1 MAHVSQLSWTAA
13 RLMVG
18 AARCALRMMAEDT
31 EETTQTLVLTL
42 GMFGP
47 LKRLPTRL
55 INLSVLAT
63 VRPTVVGGVVY
74 GS

>member
-1 MAHVSQLSWTAA
+1 MKQL
-13 RLMVG
+13 RP
-18 AARCALRMMAEDT
+18 
-31 EETTQTLVLTL
+31 LVLTL

-63 VRPTVVGGVVY
+63 VRPTVVGGVVRY

>member
-1 MAHVSQLSWTAA
+1 MKQL
-13 RLMVG
+13 RP
-18 AARCALRMMAEDT
+18 
-31 EETTQTLVLTL
+31 LVLTL
-42 GMFGP
+42 SMFGP

-63 VRPTVVGGVVY
+63 VRPTVVGGVVRY